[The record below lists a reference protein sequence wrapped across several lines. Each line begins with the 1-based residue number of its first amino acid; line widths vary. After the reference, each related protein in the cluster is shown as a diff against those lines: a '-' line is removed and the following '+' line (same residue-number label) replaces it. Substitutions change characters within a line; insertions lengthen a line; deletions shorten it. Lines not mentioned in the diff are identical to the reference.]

1 MNFLTLDL
9 NLLRIFDI
17 VMIEQNLT
25 RAADKL
31 AMTQPAVSNA
41 LKRLRHTFNDELLIR
56 TAHGVKPT
64 PRAESLWPA
73 IREALSKLENAIAPA
88 ASDPASFTASFRM
101 AMADSTAAYWMP
113 HLIREIEQHAPGI
126 NARMVPLVTRD
137 PRTMLLHGDIDIA
150 VGFFPGIIS
159 QLAGGQS
166 ALTSPIRHNSLYTT
180 GRYVCVMRKNHPL
193 ADQPLTLKAY
203 CDAHHLLVS
212 FSGRPHGL
220 IDEILSKMN
229 LQRRILLTVNQFFTA
244 GRVVANSDLL
254 TVLPQHLISSTGAE
268 HQLIWRELPMETPV
282 VNVDMLWHER
292 DARNPAHK
300 WIRNNLIELVE
311 KTLNS
316 ENSQIKHHNSLL

>member
-9 NLLRIFDI
+9 NLLRIFDT
-17 VMIEQNLT
+17 VMVEQNLT

-41 LKRLRHTFNDELLIR
+41 LKRLRHAFNDDLLIR
-56 TAHGVKPT
+56 TAYGVKPT
-64 PRAESLWPA
+64 PRAEAVWPVV
-73 IREALSKLENAIAPA
+73 RDALSRLESALAPA
-88 ASDPASFTASFRM
+88 TDDPRGFTTSFRM

-113 HLIREIEQHAPGI
+113 YLVGEIERCAPGI

-137 PRTMLLHGDIDIA
+137 PRAMLLHGDIDIA
-150 VGFFPGIIS
+150 VGFFPGVVS

-166 ALTSPIRHNSLYTT
+166 ASTTPIRHNSLYS
-180 GRYVCVMRKNHPL
+180 GRYVCVMRKDHPM
-193 ADQPLTLKAY
+193 AGQPLTLKAY

-220 IDEILSKMN
+220 IDEILASKN

-244 GRVVANSDLL
+244 GRVVANSDLM
-254 TVLPQHLISSTGAE
+254 TVLPQHLISTTGVQN
-268 HQLIWRELPMETPV
+268 QLIWKELPFETPA

-292 DARNPAHK
+292 DARDPAHQ
-300 WIRNNLIELVE
+300 WLRNNLIELVE

-316 ENSQIKHHNSLL
+316 DNPQIEHQNALI

>member
-9 NLLRIFDI
+9 NLLRVFNT

-25 RAADKL
+25 RSASKL

-41 LKRLRHTFNDELLIR
+41 LKRLRHAFNDELLIR
-56 TAHGVKPT
+56 TAYGVKPT
-64 PRAESLWPA
+64 PRAESVWPA
-73 IREALSKLENAIAPA
+73 IREALSNLESAIAPA
-88 ASDPASFTASFRM
+88 TLDPSSFTASFRM

-113 HLIREIEQHAPGI
+113 HLVREIEQNAPGI

-137 PRTMLLHGDIDIA
+137 PRAMLLHGDIDIA
-150 VGFFPGIIS
+150 VGFFPGVVY

-166 ALTSPIRHNSLYTT
+166 SAKSPIRHNSLYT
-180 GRYVCVMRKNHPL
+180 GRYVCVMRKDHPL
-193 ADQPLTLKAY
+193 AQQPLTLKAY

-212 FSGRPHGL
+212 FSGRAHGL
-220 IDEILSKMN
+220 IDEILAPMN
-229 LQRRILLTVNQFFTA
+229 LQRNILLTVNQFFTA

-254 TVLPQHLISSTGAE
+254 TVLPQHLISSTGIE
-268 HQLIWRELPMETPV
+268 NQLIWKELPIETPA

-292 DARNPAHK
+292 DVRNPAHK
-300 WIRNNLIELVE
+300 WLRDNLIELVE

-316 ENSQIKHHNSLL
+316 DNPQIEHQNALL